1 MWQIN
6 NKFKKLTHWYK
17 ILLYPYVKNDLFNN
31 KMVCKILFF
40 LNQRQKLDTLS
51 ECECVRRYL
60 CEKKINNKNIKIA
73 KKKK

>member
-51 ECECVRRYL
+51 SVSVLEDIYER
-60 CEKKINNKNIKIA
+60 EKLIIKIL
-73 KKKK
+73 K